1 MKIHVATGCKSGIF
15 TMSRAPDQVSKRRD
29 KLESRLENDQILNL
43 SSESGSKS
51 SVLARGE
58 AALPVILRVQI
69 MEMIVQ
75 MSKFTPHKVA
85 LQPVAKMLPDV
96 AGIFVVW

>member
-1 MKIHVATGCKSGIF
+1 
-15 TMSRAPDQVSKRRD
+15 MSRAPDQVSKRRD

-69 MEMIVQ
+69 REMIVQ

>member
-1 MKIHVATGCKSGIF
+1 
-15 TMSRAPDQVSKRRD
+15 MSRAPDQVSKRRD